1 MQSILRSFERV
12 YNHFL
17 CNPSPESAAA
27 VDKVEQALRE
37 AGFGEDEL
45 RMLEGKIML
54 ASSFC

>member
-12 YNHFL
+12 YNYFL

-27 VDKVEQALRE
+27 VDAAEKALRE